1 MDVIIAL
8 IAVCAAGYAVYW
20 YVKRE
25 RANNKQVDVILDKIE
40 ADLKEATDKA
50 AQIAE
55 TVKVEAVQVAEVIK
69 VEAAK
74 VEEVVKVEAAKVEEK
89 TAAAV
94 KEVKAKTKQTVAKVG
109 EKAKAAVKGRKP
121 KK

>member
-1 MDVIIAL
+1 MDVIITL
-8 IAVCAAGYAVYW
+8 IAICAAGYAVYW
-20 YVKRE
+20 YVKKE

-50 AQIAE
+50 AQVAE
-55 TVKVEAVQVAEVIK
+55 TVKVEAVQVAEAIK

-74 VEEVVKVEAAKVEEK
+74 IEEK
-89 TAAAV
+89 TEAAV
-94 KEVKAKTKQTVAKVG
+94 NKVKAKTKQTVAKVE
-109 EKAKAAVKGRKP
+109 EKAKAAVKGRKT

>member
-55 TVKVEAVQVAEVIK
+55 TVKVEA
-69 VEAAK
+69 AK

-89 TAAAV
+89 AKAAV
-94 KEVKAKTKQTVAKVG
+94 KEVKAKTKQTVAKVE